1 MAAYVKH
8 QQFVENLAFGVHDFT
23 NVTAA
28 ALTYWLT
35 DDAPN
40 VATWE
45 ILSHVTNSVTAG
57 IDDLTSAAF
66 TTSSHTTGTYTLL
79 LPNHVMTATA
89 AGVAAFQYIGL
100 YDATPTSPLKPL
112 ICHWD
117 YGGTGIA
124 SMVEND
130 TFTVTYTGSTFTLDA

>member
-1 MAAYVKH
+1 MATYVKH
-8 QQFVENLAFGVHDFT
+8 QQFVEDLAFGVHDFT
-23 NVTAA
+23 SVGTA

-45 ILSHVTNSVTAG
+45 TLAQVTNSVTAN

-66 TTSSHTTGTYTLL
+66 TTTVHTTGTYLLL
-79 LPNHVMTATA
+79 LPDHVMTAGGA
-89 AGVAAFQYIGL
+89 VADFRYVGI
-100 YDATPTSPLKPL
+100 YNDTPSSPANPV

-117 YGGTGIA
+117 YGSTVTGMD
-124 SMVEND
+124 SPD
-130 TFTVTYTGSTFTLDA
+130 TFTVDYTTSTFTLA